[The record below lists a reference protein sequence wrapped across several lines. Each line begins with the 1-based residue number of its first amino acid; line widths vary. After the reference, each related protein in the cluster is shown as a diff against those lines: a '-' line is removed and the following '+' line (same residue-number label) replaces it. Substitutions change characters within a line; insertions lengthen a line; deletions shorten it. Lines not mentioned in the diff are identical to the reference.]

1 MAEKVNFIIIINE
14 KIATALNDS
23 GFLYVKENINNNQT
37 VYVFEKSDELI
48 AELLTLC
55 DGDNSKIV
63 YVEDCRLN
71 F

>member
-1 MAEKVNFIIIINE
+1 MADNLNFIVIINE
-14 KIATALNDS
+14 EIATTLSNS
-23 GFLYVKENINNNQT
+23 GFYYVKENINNNQT
-37 VYVFEKSDELI
+37 VYVFEKSEKLI

-55 DGDNSKIV
+55 DGDSSKIV

>member
-1 MAEKVNFIIIINE
+1 MANKVIFIIIINE
-14 KIATALNDS
+14 EIATTLSNG
-23 GFLYVKENINNNQT
+23 GFSYVKENINNNQT
-37 VYVFEKSDELI
+37 VYVFEKSEELI